1 MGDAERKRDDE
12 TNALLDAL
20 DEAIAW
26 TDSFCAEEISI
37 KEASQ
42 DGFICESSEISSAT
56 TPGKVAGLI
65 REEQRELQGLKSLRS
80 STENAVS
87 PFSGSW
93 NLDLRDSVISAELA
107 CSAYAS
113 PSTTRWVR
121 NCDGGPT
128 WVPVRSWP
136 VRNLDSEFA
145 EVDLATGAREASVVL
160 EVEQYRNNIVGDV
173 ENILPSPCRIK
184 KATEGGPLATD
195 AHGAKCSLNNC
206 LHQPHYTSPDS
217 PPLVTSFTSAA
228 ITPLSDAIEAA
239 ALAAA
244 LAESAL
250 GSS

>member
-1 MGDAERKRDDE
+1 M
-12 TNALLDAL
+12 
-20 DEAIAW
+20 
-26 TDSFCAEEISI
+26 
-37 KEASQ
+37 
-42 DGFICESSEISSAT
+42 
-56 TPGKVAGLI
+56 
-65 REEQRELQGLKSLRS
+65 
-80 STENAVS
+80 
-87 PFSGSW
+87 
-93 NLDLRDSVISAELA
+93 
-107 CSAYAS
+107 
-113 PSTTRWVR
+113 
-121 NCDGGPT
+121 
-128 WVPVRSWP
+128 PVRSWP

-145 EVDLATGAREASVVL
+145 EVDLATGARETSVVL

-195 AHGAKCSLNNC
+195 AHGTKCSLNSC

>member
-1 MGDAERKRDDE
+1 M
-12 TNALLDAL
+12 
-20 DEAIAW
+20 
-26 TDSFCAEEISI
+26 
-37 KEASQ
+37 
-42 DGFICESSEISSAT
+42 
-56 TPGKVAGLI
+56 
-65 REEQRELQGLKSLRS
+65 
-80 STENAVS
+80 
-87 PFSGSW
+87 
-93 NLDLRDSVISAELA
+93 
-107 CSAYAS
+107 
-113 PSTTRWVR
+113 
-121 NCDGGPT
+121 
-128 WVPVRSWP
+128 PVRSWP

-228 ITPLSDAIEAA
+228 ITALSDAIEAA

-250 GSS
+250 GSSWAAAAWPLSLPR